1 MMADKRV
8 ALISGANRGI
18 GLEAARQLAR
28 KGVLVVI
35 GSRDL
40 DKGQAAILD
49 AFCDAA
55 GISRSAFFR
64 SQLDACIRAASERP
78 DAIARPEQKAKKP
91 RSKPKASAPLFLA
104 SEFDE
109 LFGSKGA

>member
-1 MMADKRV
+1 MDPKTIETKKARRSEISKGTYQREKLKRDRV
-8 ALISGANRGI
+8 LIR
-18 GLEAARQLAR
+18 
-28 KGVLVVI
+28 
-35 GSRDL
+35 L

-49 AFCDAA
+49 AFCEVS

-78 DAIARPEQKAKKP
+78 ESVPLPKAKAKGK
-91 RSKPKASAPLFLA
+91 SKPKATADAPLFLA